1 MSTHI
6 PKGIEVLAKKAS
18 VDPAFKMLLL
28 GQRADVA
35 REIGLDLDATEAL
48 MLAAVPSEQ
57 LEAIIARTN
66 VPQEHRRAFL
76 GQAAAAML
84 AAIGAMIA
92 GEASVLAGGNSGGGV
107 ALGGALG
114 DTPADRDAPKKN
126 LLDDPEVIEQRTV
139 ALVAKRFNI
148 PKDEVLPETS
158 FADDLHATASQLINL
173 RRQLGQQF
181 KLYITSKDFEKV
193 RTVGDAIEYVKDAV
207 KHRPT
212 STPKPVRN
220 TKRDQPPAPA
230 EQQPEQHGLGGIRA
244 R

>member
-1 MSTHI
+1 MNKQI
-6 PKGIEVLAKKAS
+6 PKGIEVLVKKAS

-28 GQRADVA
+28 AQRADAA

-48 MLAAVPSEQ
+48 MLAAVPSQQ
-57 LEAIIARTN
+57 LESIIARTS

-84 AAIGAMIA
+84 AAIGAVVA
-92 GEASVLAGGNSGGGV
+92 GEASVLADDSLGGGISV
-107 ALGGALG
+107 GGAMS
-114 DTPADRDAPKKN
+114 DTPANRDTPKKN
-126 LLDDPEVIEQRTV
+126 VRDDPEVIKQRIV

-158 FADDLHATASQLINL
+158 FVDDLHATASQLIDL

-181 KLYITSKDFEKV
+181 RLYIASKDFEKIH
-193 RTVGDAIEYVKDAV
+193 TVGDAIEYIQNAV
-207 KHRPT
+207 KRYP
-212 STPKPVRN
+212 SSPPKPVRG
-220 TKRDQPPAPA
+220 TQPDQPPVPA
-230 EQQPEQHGLGGIRA
+230 ELQRGASGGVRP